1 MSDFFGMGLYI
12 VQGFYHSR
20 WRISRVCS
28 IEYGEDMF
36 KKWKEE
42 KERKKQELK
51 DKWVLFD
58 EITSGDY

>member
-1 MSDFFGMGLYI
+1 
-12 VQGFYHSR
+12 
-20 WRISRVCS
+20 
-28 IEYGEDMF
+28 MF

-58 EITSGDY
+58 EIISGNY

>member
-1 MSDFFGMGLYI
+1 
-12 VQGFYHSR
+12 
-20 WRISRVCS
+20 
-28 IEYGEDMF
+28 MF